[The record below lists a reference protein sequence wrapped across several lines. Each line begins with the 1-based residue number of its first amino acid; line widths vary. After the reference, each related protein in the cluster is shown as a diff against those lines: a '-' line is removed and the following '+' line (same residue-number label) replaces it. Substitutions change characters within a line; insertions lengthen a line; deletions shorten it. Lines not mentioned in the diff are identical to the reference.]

1 MSLVDK
7 QFRALSDPTRR
18 AILRLLRDGP
28 LTSGAIANSFPSAW
42 ATVSRHLAVLRE
54 ANLVVA
60 ERDGQAIRYE
70 LNTSVFQDVVR
81 HLADWVQPTDAP
93 SRRRA
98 KARLQRV

>member
-28 LTSGAIANSFPSAW
+28 LTSGAIADSFPSAW